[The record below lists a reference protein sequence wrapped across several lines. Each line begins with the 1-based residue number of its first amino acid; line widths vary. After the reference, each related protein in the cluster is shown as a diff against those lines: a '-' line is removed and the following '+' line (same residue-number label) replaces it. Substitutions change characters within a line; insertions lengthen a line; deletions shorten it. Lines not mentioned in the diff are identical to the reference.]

1 VRSLSLPGWRDP
13 SAHLCLLRPIRCFPP
28 AGPYFIPDIAMR
40 ANITEDR
47 LGVPFKLSVEV
58 IDVETCQPLACFVD
72 LWTADA
78 AGHYSGFLDSMIK
91 LPPGG
96 GGPPGKGKHG
106 PHGPGGPGGPPG
118 RDGPPRPRPTTPGP
132 G

>member
-1 VRSLSLPGWRDP
+1 MQL
-13 SAHLCLLRPIRCFPP
+13 AIQ
-28 AGPYFIPDIAMR
+28 
-40 ANITEDR
+40 
-47 LGVPFKLSVEV
+47 V
-58 IDVETCQPLACFVD
+58 IDAETCLPLACFVD

-91 LPPGG
+91 ISPGDG
-96 GGPPGKGKHG
+96 PPPGKGKHEP

-118 RDGPPRPRPTTPGP
+118 RGGPPRPRPTTPGP